1 MTLTLIFLN
10 YTTYVCQQWY
20 LRPHDGVMEVS
31 GVSLPVSSQVI
42 MALGPPVNYYYPHL
56 GGMAFL

>member
-1 MTLTLIFLN
+1 
-10 YTTYVCQQWY
+10 
-20 LRPHDGVMEVS
+20 MEVS